1 MSGLRGAIGTPDQV
15 RAYLRRYEDCGV
27 DHIILSC
34 AGGRNRHE
42 HIMES
47 LELFA
52 REVMPEF
59 VDREG
64 RRQAEKVARL
74 APVID
79 AVMARKPVD
88 DHPAADP
95 DYEIPAYP
103 RLEADREA
111 SEKFHGWLDRYAD
124 RIAAGED
131 VSKRLS

>member
-88 DHPAADP
+88 DHPA
-95 DYEIPAYP
+95 
-103 RLEADREA
+103 LEADREA